1 MTFLQNGFKKYPSKI
16 IYSLF
21 RIFTLQTFYMKKNNR
36 RKFIAGA
43 IAVGVTSAASGLPK
57 MPAADKIPVVH
68 HVFFW
73 LKNSRSV
80 EDTNKLIEGL
90 KTLRGIEK
98 IKMLHIGVPADTEK
112 RPVVDSSYD
121 VSELMFF
128 DNLEDQKSYQ
138 DHPLHLKFI
147 ENCSP
152 LWDKVVVYDVVE
164 A

>member
-1 MTFLQNGFKKYPSKI
+1 MGIKISNPKYFIVCFVFSPI
-16 IYSLF
+16 QIL
-21 RIFTLQTFYMKKNNR
+21 YMKKNNR

-43 IAVGVTSAASGLPK
+43 IAVGVTSAASALPK
-57 MPAADKIPVVH
+57 MSIADKIPVVH

-147 ENCSP
+147 ENCSS
-152 LWDKVVVYDVVE
+152 LWDKVVVYDVKE